1 MNYIGL
7 SSPVKGMEIDNV
19 AVPLITNEN
28 SDVVYTL
35 DRELQ
40 TDIHTLS
47 ADEPI
52 DWNKILGRTTLRREQ
67 RLQRRR

>member
-28 SDVVYTL
+28 SDVAYTL

-52 DWNKILGRTTLRREQ
+52 DWNKILC
-67 RLQRRR
+67 